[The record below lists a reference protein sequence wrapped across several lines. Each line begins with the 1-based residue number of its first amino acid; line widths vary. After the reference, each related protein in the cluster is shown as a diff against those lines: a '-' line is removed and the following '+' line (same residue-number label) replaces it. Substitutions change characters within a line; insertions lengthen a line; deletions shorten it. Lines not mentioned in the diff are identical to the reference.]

1 MVAAPADR
9 ADDGVNQLN
18 DPSRPASPRFRQILF
33 GVVCLGLVAALVLL
47 VVSLGARI
55 DANNDADAHLKSQSE
70 RSTVM
75 ARTTDWVKAALNYS
89 KADLGS
95 DNTMT
100 AFGEKVSGMLTTASR
115 AQYEKTLPGLTQ
127 LVFKEGFARVTTVQ
141 RTGVET
147 IDDDSARVLVA
158 GLVSETQGKT
168 ELPPVPY
175 QLMVELEKVKGSWL
189 IAEFNDVGG
198 EFK

>member
-33 GVVCLGLVAALVLL
+33 GVLCLGLVAALVLL

-55 DANNDADAHLKSQSE
+55 DANNDADAHLKSQTE

-75 ARTTDWVKAALNYS
+75 TRTSDWVKAALNYS
-89 KADLGS
+89 LADLGP
-95 DNTMT
+95 DNQLTT
-100 AFGEKVSGMLTTASR
+100 FGEKVSAMLTTTFR
-115 AQYEKTLPGLTQ
+115 AQYEKTLPGLRE
-127 LVFKEGFARVTTVQ
+127 LIFKEGFARVTTVQ

>member
-1 MVAAPADR
+1 V
-9 ADDGVNQLN
+9 N

-33 GVVCLGLVAALVLL
+33 GVLCLALVASLVVL
-47 VVSLGARI
+47 VVSLLARV
-55 DANNDADAHLKSQSE
+55 DADNEADEHRESQSE

-75 ARTTDWVKAALNYS
+75 ARTSEWVEVALNYS
-89 KADLGS
+89 KADLGP
-95 DNTMT
+95 DNDLT
-100 AFGEKVSGMLTTASR
+100 AFGEKVSAMLTTTFR
-115 AQYEKTLPGLTQ
+115 AQYDKTLPGLRE
-127 LVFKEGFARVTTVQ
+127 LILKEGFARVTTVQ

-175 QLMVELEKVKGSWL
+175 QLLVELEKVDGRWL
-189 IAEFNDVGG
+189 IAEFGDVGG
-198 EFK
+198 VFE

>member
-1 MVAAPADR
+1 VVAAPADR
-9 ADDGVNQLN
+9 ADDGVNQPN

-33 GVVCLGLVAALVLL
+33 ASLCLGLVAALVVL

-55 DANNDADAHLKSQSE
+55 DADNDADAHRESQSE

-75 ARTTDWVKAALNYS
+75 LRTRDWVLAALNYS
-89 KADLGS
+89 KSDLGP
-95 DNTMT
+95 DNKMT
-100 AFGEKVSGMLTTASR
+100 EFGEKVSAMLTTTNR
-115 AQYEKTLPGLTQ
+115 AQYEKTLPGLAQ
-127 LVFKEGFARVTTVQ
+127 LVSKEGFGRVTTVQ

-158 GLVSETQGKT
+158 GLISETQKKT

-175 QLMVELEKVKGSWL
+175 QLLVELEKVQGKWL
-189 IAEFNDVGG
+189 IADFNDVGG

>member
-1 MVAAPADR
+1 VVAAAGR
-9 ADDGVNQLN
+9 ADDAVSQN

-33 GVVCLGLVAALVLL
+33 ASLCLGLVAALVVL

-55 DANNDADAHLKSQSE
+55 DADNDADAHRESQSE

-75 ARTTDWVKAALNYS
+75 LRTRDWVLAALNYD
-89 KADLGS
+89 KGDLGP
-95 DNTMT
+95 DNKMT
-100 AFGEKVSGMLTTASR
+100 EFGEKVSAMLTTTNR
-115 AQYEKTLPGLTQ
+115 AQYEKTLPGLAQ
-127 LVFKEGFARVTTVQ
+127 LVSKEGFARVTTVQ

-158 GLVSETQGKT
+158 GLISETQKKT

-175 QLMVELEKVKGSWL
+175 QLLVELENVKGKWL
-189 IAEFNDVGG
+189 IADFNDVGG

>member
-1 MVAAPADR
+1 M
-9 ADDGVNQLN
+9 LF
-18 DPSRPASPRFRQILF
+18 ASL
-33 GVVCLGLVAALVLL
+33 CLGLVAALVVL

-55 DANNDADAHLKSQSE
+55 DADNDADAHRESQSE

-75 ARTTDWVKAALNYS
+75 LRTRDWVLAALNYS
-89 KADLGS
+89 KSDLGP
-95 DNTMT
+95 DNKMT
-100 AFGEKVSGMLTTASR
+100 EFGEKVSAMLTTTNR
-115 AQYEKTLPGLTQ
+115 AQYEKTLPGLAQ
-127 LVFKEGFARVTTVQ
+127 LVSKEGFARVTTVQ

-158 GLVSETQGKT
+158 GLISETQKTT

-175 QLMVELEKVKGSWL
+175 QLLVELEKVQGKWL
-189 IAEFNDVGG
+189 IADFNDVGG

>member
-1 MVAAPADR
+1 VVAAAGR
-9 ADDGVNQLN
+9 ADDAVSQN

-33 GVVCLGLVAALVLL
+33 GLLCLGLVAALVVL
-47 VVSLGARI
+47 VVSLGARM
-55 DANNDADAHLKSQSE
+55 DADNDADAARESQSE

-75 ARTTDWVKAALNYS
+75 LRTRDWVLAALNYS
-89 KADLGS
+89 KSDLGS
-95 DNTMT
+95 DNKMT
-100 AFGEKVSGMLTTASR
+100 EFGEKVSAMLTTANR
-115 AQYEKTLPGLTQ
+115 AQYEKTLPGLAQ
-127 LVFKEGFARVTTVQ
+127 LVSKEGFARVTTVQ

-158 GLVSETQGKT
+158 GLISETQKAT

-175 QLMVELEKVKGSWL
+175 QLLVELEKVQGKWL
-189 IAEFNDVGG
+189 IADFNDVGG